1 MFAIIHSSGERELS
15 AYISPTPILDNGRE
29 VMQMSVFLALVQTF
43 VAAASLGVAL
53 LALERVDPP
62 PSDGSR
68 HKSED

>member
-1 MFAIIHSSGERELS
+1 
-15 AYISPTPILDNGRE
+15 
-29 VMQMSVFLALVQTF
+29 MQMSVFLALVQTF
-43 VAAASLGVAL
+43 VAAVSLGMAL

>member
-1 MFAIIHSSGERELS
+1 
-15 AYISPTPILDNGRE
+15 
-29 VMQMSVFLALVQTF
+29 MQMSVFLALVQTF

-62 PSDGSR
+62 PGGGAI